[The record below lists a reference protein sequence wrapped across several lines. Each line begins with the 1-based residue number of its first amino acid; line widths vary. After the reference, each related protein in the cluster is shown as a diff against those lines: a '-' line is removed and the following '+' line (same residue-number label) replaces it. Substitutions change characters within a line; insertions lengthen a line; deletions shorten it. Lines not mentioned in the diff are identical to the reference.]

1 MANSKPLAVISP
13 MCVVLRGR
21 YQLAK
26 SGMVMVKPLPAA
38 KLLVMEISHFND
50 LLAAARQQP
59 DAQRLLLVFA
69 GATLPADATP
79 EQLAR
84 FEAGE
89 SGELAPL
96 MCVDKDPAV
105 LQDFAA
111 LKAEAA
117 AMGPEWAL
125 VFAAAMSGRGQLA
138 PAAAQVEAALQRM
151 VEAVKSGQLE
161 GLIPFDRQ
169 GEAVQLD

>member
-1 MANSKPLAVISP
+1 MAISKPP
-13 MCVVLRGR
+13 
-21 YQLAK
+21 QTT
-26 SGMVMVKPLPAA
+26 
-38 KLLVMEISHFND
+38 KLGLMEISHFNE

-69 GATLPADATP
+69 GASLPAGATA
-79 EQLAR
+79 EQRAR

-96 MCVDKDPAV
+96 MCVDKDPAELKDFDA
-105 LQDFAA
+105 LQ
-111 LKAEAA
+111 AEAS
-117 AMGPEWAL
+117 AMGLEWAL
-125 VFAAAMSGRGQLA
+125 VFAAALSGQGKQA
-138 PAAAQVEAALQRM
+138 PAAAQVEAALKRM
-151 VEAVKSGQLE
+151 VEAVKSGQLN

>member
-1 MANSKPLAVISP
+1 MVIGKPL
-13 MCVVLRGR
+13 RTT
-21 YQLAK
+21 K
-26 SGMVMVKPLPAA
+26 LPG
-38 KLLVMEISHFND
+38 MEISHFND

-69 GATLPADATP
+69 GASLPADATA
-79 EQLAR
+79 EQRAR

-96 MCVDKDPAV
+96 MCVDKDPADLPDFGA
-105 LQDFAA
+105 LQ
-111 LKAEAA
+111 AEAA

-125 VFAAAMSGRGQLA
+125 VFAAALAGQGQRA
-138 PAAAQVEAALQRM
+138 PEAAQVEAALNRM
-151 VEAVKSGQLE
+151 VEAVKSGNLI